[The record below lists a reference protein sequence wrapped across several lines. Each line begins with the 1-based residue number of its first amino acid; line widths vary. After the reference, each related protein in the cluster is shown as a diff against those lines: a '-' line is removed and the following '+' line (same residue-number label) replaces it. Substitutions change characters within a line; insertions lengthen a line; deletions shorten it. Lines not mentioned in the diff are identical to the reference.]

1 MFVLFSEQQIKRNKH
16 GQLCNRGQVL
26 FLMGGAP
33 PRKDSDGRSHGNV
46 ILRLSFPQ
54 RASSKAGAKYGSPIL
69 SKGLGEAGSDI
80 FPSTSCLCPN
90 KWNNSPTPQ
99 RFLSTFTSTSRRLYN
114 MGKLSSSPLLRVSTW
129 KLEPEPSTFAP
140 SSAWSNK
147 DMDPVPPDMR
157 TWTTFNY
164 VTYWI
169 SDAANASMW
178 AFASSMLAIGL
189 SWFVTWSYYLTQRTM
204 AKAHLIGGK
213 RSSRLPWG
221 TSLWGSLWY

>member
-1 MFVLFSEQQIKRNKH
+1 MIRVSAYLKTSEKRVWTSSLPRHVYTRTSN
-16 GQLCNRGQVL
+16 
-26 FLMGGAP
+26 GATAQP
-33 PRKDSDGRSHGNV
+33 PTTSLH
-46 ILRLSFPQ
+46 LLS
-54 RASSKAGAKYGSPIL
+54 ASLP
-69 SKGLGEAGSDI
+69 
-80 FPSTSCLCPN
+80 
-90 KWNNSPTPQ
+90 
-99 RFLSTFTSTSRRLYN
+99 LYS
-114 MGKLSSSPLLRVSTW
+114 MGKSSFSLLLRPSAW

-189 SWFVTWSYYLTQRTM
+189 SWFVV
-204 AKAHLIGGK
+204 
-213 RSSRLPWG
+213 LPRYATNSG
-221 TSLWGSLWY
+221 